1 MVALLA
7 SFTVKLGLLFVLVLE
22 NAFLRGFIFKPTE
35 KAQVLLKNGTRDFQ
49 NNPMFERSACF
60 YVTISEIYEHFQY
73 YLRTSYK

>member
-22 NAFLRGFIFKPTE
+22 NAFLRGFIFKSTE

-60 YVTISEIYEHFQY
+60 YVTISENCEHFQY